1 MVRSSPKRQSCLVC
15 RGSAEVSVV
24 KWMRLRIL
32 IILVAS
38 VALAGSAVFAGV
50 EVEANGSTRGSG
62 DCAREVWQ
70 SATDN
75 PWFYNE
81 AGDLVVPQVNYEW
94 LVVHFDQD
102 LSVEETVTGEL
113 PPAILRINALF
124 KEQLVDLIY
133 DPDLAPEV
141 CMYRI
146 RNPDSSVLLAAE
158 MARAEAGGLVRSV
171 RPAYTIGDTNF
182 ALLDEIEIRWKTQVN
197 EQMKTAILAKAGV
210 TPLTEDAGRKQRVRI
225 DPCRASVWET
235 ANLLHEDLHVVSAS
249 PVLTKIEPPV
259 RATFTVG
266 MNGAT
271 IGAPVPFSL
280 EIRFSTRMRI
290 EPSTI
295 ANLDLCPQELS
306 KNLFKAEYNQPLSS
320 VDLTTSPILIEGHL
334 YLFGTGEFVLPE
346 VPVYY
351 KQADNEEAELA
362 MTRTPGI
369 PMRIASVIP
378 ESPGRYQLKV
388 AEVQELPEIRA
399 ADLGNRKFLA
409 LAVSAIG
416 AALLV
421 LCLVGLRCMVTSV
434 GITLPT
440 ERAPDVAG
448 KYASTLRGVLSV
460 NDGTLDSAE
469 MAAFGYACRAYLGA
483 KCGVPA
489 ESMGGGAGVFYTTL
503 QEHLPME
510 MRPRVY
516 ELLELLETGLS
527 RGQLHQDE
535 VARIFESVRVVLQ
548 HYEGNI

>member
-1 MVRSSPKRQSCLVC
+1 MARNSPKRQSRPVC
-15 RGSAEVSVV
+15 RGGGEITGV
-24 KWMRLRIL
+24 KAMLLRIL

-38 VALAGSAVFAGV
+38 AALAGGAVFAGD
-50 EVEANGSTRGSG
+50 EAKGSIRGSG
-62 DCAREVWQ
+62 GCAQEVWQ

-94 LVVHFDQD
+94 LVVHFNQD
-102 LSVEETVTGEL
+102 PSVEETVTGEL

-124 KEQLVDLIY
+124 KDQLVDLIY
-133 DPDLAPEV
+133 EPDLAPEAG
-141 CMYRI
+141 MYRI
-146 RNPDSSVLLAAE
+146 RNQASSGLIAAE
-158 MARAEAGGLVRSV
+158 MARVEAGRLVRSV

-197 EQMKTAILAKAGV
+197 EQMKTALLAKAGV
-210 TPLTEDAGRKQRVRI
+210 TPLAEDAGRKQRVRI

-235 ANLLHEDLHVVSAS
+235 ANLLHEDLHVISAS

-266 MNGAT
+266 INGTT

-280 EIRFSTRMRI
+280 EIRFSKRMRI

-306 KNLFKAEYNQPLSS
+306 KNLFKAEYARPLSS
-320 VDLTTSPILIEGHL
+320 VDVNISPIRIEGHL
-334 YLFGTGEFVLPE
+334 YLYGTGEFVLPE

-351 KQADNEEAELA
+351 KQAGNEEAELA
-362 MTRTPGI
+362 MTRTPEI
-369 PMRIASVIP
+369 PMRVASVIP

-388 AEVQELPEIRA
+388 AEVQALPEIRA
-399 ADLGNRKFLA
+399 EDLNSRKLLA
-409 LAVSAIG
+409 LAVAVIG

-421 LCLVGLRCMVTSV
+421 LCLVGLRRMATAG
-434 GITLPT
+434 GISLPV
-440 ERAPDVAG
+440 ERVPDVAEE
-448 KYASTLRGVLSV
+448 YASTLRGVLSEAGGV
-460 NDGTLDSAE
+460 LDGAE

-489 ESMGGGAGVFYTTL
+489 ESMGGGAGVFYATL

-510 MRPRVY
+510 MRPRVC

-527 RGQLHQDE
+527 RGQLRQDE
-535 VARIFESVRVVLQ
+535 VARVFESARVVLQ
-548 HYEGNI
+548 HYESND